1 MKKQS
6 GFTLIELMIVVA
18 IIAIL
23 AAIAIPAYN
32 NYIRESRMAKV
43 TSHYDEA
50 VRSIRAEFAK
60 RAAEAARAGS
70 GSLTAL
76 TQPGLVNVVNPQ
88 NHLAPDGNL
97 AFVDANMAA
106 GSNGSVGIQLTNAT
120 VGSEVVMVSRPNY
133 LNLAPATVEVD
144 ATEM

>member
-43 TSHYDEA
+43 TSHFDEA
-50 VRSIRAEFAK
+50 VRLTKAELAK
-60 RAAEAARAGS
+60 RAATAARS
-70 GSLTAL
+70 GTTPTAL
-76 TQPGLVNVVNPQ
+76 DHTALESIINPQ
-88 NHLAPDGNL
+88 DQRAPDGQPAYVN
-97 AFVDANMAA
+97 ADQSGAT
-106 GSNGSVGIQLTNAT
+106 NGAVGVQVTSGTALQET
-120 VGSEVVMVSRPNY
+120 VVISRPNY
-133 LNLAPATVEVD
+133 LDLAGDTVTID
-144 ATEM
+144 ASQI

>member
-60 RAAEAARAGS
+60 RSAESARAGI
-70 GSLTAL
+70 GAL
-76 TQPGLVNVVNPQ
+76 TTLTQAELVNVVNPQ
-88 NHLAPDGNL
+88 GHLAPDGNV

-106 GSNGSVGIQLTNAT
+106 GTNGSVGIQLTTST
-120 VGSEVVMVSRPNY
+120 VGSEVVMISRPAY
-133 LNLAPATVEVD
+133 LDLAAATVQVD
-144 ATEM
+144 STEM

>member
-50 VRSIRAEFAK
+50 VRSIRAELAK
-60 RAAEAARAGS
+60 RAAEGARGQTPAT
-70 GSLTAL
+70 LTFPDL
-76 TQPGLVNVVNPQ
+76 DNIVNPQ
-88 NHLAPDGNL
+88 RQLAPDGNN
-97 AFVDANMAA
+97 AYVTGDQSSATT
-106 GSNGSVGIQLTNAT
+106 GQVGIDLNTAN
-120 VGSEVVMVSRPNY
+120 VLGEYIIISRPNY
-133 LNLAPATVEVD
+133 LDLSGETVGVD